1 MVRKEY
7 NMKYADILGAEI
19 MNIRKMT
26 EEEAEA
32 EGWDLCHDGCKV
44 IELDN
49 GMNLYP
55 SKDYEG
61 NGAGAFFIFN
71 GHTDKYHVL

>member
-1 MVRKEY
+1 
-7 NMKYADILGAEI
+7 MKDADILGAEI
-19 MNIRKMT
+19 MNIRDMT
-26 EEEAEA
+26 KEEAEA

-55 SKDYEG
+55 SKAYEG